1 MVGTPSVLTLLASAS
16 EQFSRRRTQEV
27 NGYRTQ
33 MTWRDVSYIEKP
45 LFSKELGSH
54 ARE

>member
-1 MVGTPSVLTLLASAS
+1 MVGAPPVLTLLASAS
-16 EQFSRRRTQEV
+16 EQFSRRGTQEV

-33 MTWRDVSYIEKP
+33 MTRRDVSYIEKP
-45 LFSKELGSH
+45 PFSREFGSH